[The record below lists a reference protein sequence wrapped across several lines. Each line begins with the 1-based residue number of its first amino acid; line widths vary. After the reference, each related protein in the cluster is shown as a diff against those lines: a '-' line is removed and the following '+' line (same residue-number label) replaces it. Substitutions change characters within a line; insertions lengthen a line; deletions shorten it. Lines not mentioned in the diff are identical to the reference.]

1 MGEEVELIVMP
12 DEDTDP
18 EMLESAAETV
28 MEVLDEHE
36 LEARVLES
44 DERPEEEL
52 AFAVELD
59 EETTME
65 ELAESVAEWLEE
77 AGLEAEVRVEPLD
90 EKDAAD
96 DDEDDEDEDDYEE
109 VDEDDA

>member
-90 EKDAAD
+90 EKDAAA
-96 DDEDDEDEDDYEE
+96 EDDEDEDDYEE